1 MSEQRSGPDAPAEDA
16 GDRSPAREPV
26 RFSLDGVAYTV
37 DLSRAQAHS
46 LRAVLAPFIA
56 AARPTSAD
64 PS

>member
-1 MSEQRSGPDAPAEDA
+1 M
-16 GDRSPAREPV
+16 

-64 PS
+64 PSWAPARLRAHARRNGR